1 MDQIGVLIDQL
12 QKTKKR
18 HAQQND
24 KLNAIKDEV
33 ARLEAAIIE
42 AMEAQGVTRSAS
54 ENAAVAISRPSVPSV
69 VDWDQVYGWILST
82 GNIHLLE
89 RRVSVQAFRD
99 YLEQG
104 GNIPGIEKFVKTKL
118 SMRTL

>member
-24 KLNAIKDEV
+24 KLNAIKDGLLV
-33 ARLEAAIIE
+33 WKRLLSRRWRLR
-42 AMEAQGVTRSAS
+42 VTRSAS

-89 RRVSVQAFRD
+89 RRCICASV
-99 YLEQG
+99 
-104 GNIPGIEKFVKTKL
+104 P
-118 SMRTL
+118 